1 MLELHVLF
9 DKGEISKMLRRCGAS
24 DNGEMQLAV
33 DNAVVRYLH
42 DYWAFDTGLLAE
54 SVEGQG
60 TGLLTYFQPYAHYQ
74 WMGEVYGPNI
84 PVFEDDSGIP
94 TRFFS
99 PPGQPKHP
107 TGRAIQYKTD
117 KNPLAGAFPLERMK
131 ADHMDDI
138 LEEARRVATGA
149 D

>member
-1 MLELHVLF
+1 MLELNVFF
-9 DKGEISKMLRRCGAS
+9 DRGQIRDLLKRRSVEDTAR
-24 DNGEMQLAV
+24 MQLAI

-107 TGRAIQYKTD
+107 TGRDIQYKTD

-138 LEEARRVATGA
+138 LEEARRVAAGT

>member
-1 MLELHVLF
+1 MLELKVLF
-9 DKGEISKMLRRCGAS
+9 DKSILQDLEAECGL
-24 DNGEMQLAV
+24 DDGGRVQLAI

-54 SVEGQG
+54 SVQGQG
-60 TGLLTYFQPYAHYQ
+60 TGLLTYFQPYAHYMY
-74 WMGEVYGPNI
+74 MGEVYGPNI
-84 PVFEDDSGIP
+84 PVFDDDSGIP

-117 KNPLAGAFPLERMK
+117 KNPMAGAFPLERMK
-131 ADHMDDI
+131 ADHMEDI